1 MIAQPREAVWDRI
14 VDFGGLASWRRD
26 VERVERLPD
35 RDGHEV
41 WREGNLALETMALE
55 RPSRLVR
62 RIAEPGAWGGD
73 WEIVLREEGAGC
85 RVTVMESGLGGE
97 PAAADNQPLRNRAD
111 AVDRRVS
118 AVAGEE
124 FWGGGGPGA
133 LSRGW

>member
-26 VERVERLPD
+26 VKRVERLPD

-62 RIAEPGAWGGD
+62 RLAEPGAWGGE
-73 WEIVLREEGAGC
+73 WAIVLREEGAGC
-85 RVTVMESGLGGE
+85 RVTVTESGWVG
-97 PAAADNQPLRNRAD
+97 NPLL
-111 AVDRRVS
+111 RVIS
-118 AVAGEE
+118 RYVIGQTRSIDGYLRSLERSFGEE
-124 FWGGGGPGA
+124 VEVEDWG
-133 LSRGW
+133 